1 MAAGM
6 DTTIITIMTI
16 PTIIT
21 TTDTVSLLRLAQWLS
36 PAFPLGAFA
45 ASHGLEWAV
54 AEGGLARDQVG
65 GWVADVLEFGAGW
78 SDAVL
83 LAHALRPGADRDA
96 LDDLA
101 RALAPSAE
109 RLAESLDQGSAF
121 AMTLTGMGQPMPPR
135 MLPVAVGAAAYPLGL
150 PVPVVV
156 ALYLQGFA
164 GMIVAAA
171 TRFVP
176 LGQTEGQRIL
186 ADLHPLIE
194 RLAVRAAGA
203 TLDDIAT
210 STLGAD
216 LAAMRHETQETR
228 IFRT

>member
-1 MAAGM
+1 
-6 DTTIITIMTI
+6 MTI

-21 TTDTVSLLRLAQWLS
+21 TTDTKALLRLVQWLS

-54 AEGGLARDQVG
+54 AQGGLTRDQVAD
-65 GWVADVLEFGAGW
+65 WVADVLEFGTGW

-83 LAHALRPGADRDA
+83 LACSLRHGAEPDA

-101 RALAPSAE
+101 RALAASAE
-109 RLAESLDQGSAF
+109 RLAESLDQGTAF
-121 AMTLTGMGQPMPPR
+121 AATLGGLGQPMPPR
-135 MLPVAVGAAAYPLGL
+135 MLPVAVGVAAAPLGL

-171 TRFVP
+171 VRFVP
-176 LGQTEGQRIL
+176 MGQTEGQAIL
-186 ADLHPLIE
+186 AGLHPLIE
-194 RLAVRAAGA
+194 RLATRAAHA
-203 TLDDIAT
+203 TPDDIAT

-216 LAAMRHETQETR
+216 LAAMRHETQDTR
-228 IFRT
+228 IFRS